1 MMKIPPA
8 AAMDVLLRL
17 PPLQVMN
24 EAVAQTRIYRIMC
37 SQKWKTE
44 STNFSILQIR
54 TARMIPR

>member
-17 PPLQVMN
+17 PPLHVMN
-24 EAVAQTRIYRIMC
+24 EAVAQTRIYRLMC

-44 STNFSILQIR
+44 SSNFSMGHE
-54 TARMIPR
+54 A